1 MLGRTL
7 APRTAIAWR
16 PALQRCFA
24 RRRLTTLERRVGDN
38 LGTDDALFDQSNF
51 DGSVY
56 PDLPVVGPE
65 MAGDIDAAIRQR
77 VQEESAG
84 EGLIIRTVAAQCLD
98 AERIARKIE
107 RSGNLFRGS
116 KGVRG
121 ALLCVSGGDRGRRSG
136 KVGSS
141 ELKDSRFIIEA
152 AASMRSRGEI
162 PAHVD
167 LWAVANPMT
176 DSVDSFKCKV
186 DAGARCFLTQPPFLA
201 GRSKS
206 WFEQVAGTEQAR
218 DGNVDVLVGVP
229 IITSTKN
236 LAFWFDLCGLSE
248 STDLSQML
256 ASFPDQAPEAAG
268 SPRPSGPSNTPISS
282 DRMDA
287 LIDWNASFIRDVAS
301 RMPGVAGLHVMP
313 VTLSGLRM
321 MNQVMQRAMS

>member
-1 MLGRTL
+1 M
-7 APRTAIAWR
+7 
-16 PALQRCFA
+16 
-24 RRRLTTLERRVGDN
+24 GDN

-176 DSVDSFKCKV
+176 DSVDSFKYKV
-186 DAGARCFLTQPPFLA
+186 DAGARCFLTQPHSLPGAPSLGSSRSPGPSKLA
-201 GRSKS
+201 TATWMCSLEFRSS
-206 WFEQVAGTEQAR
+206 HRRRILRFG
-218 DGNVDVLVGVP
+218 
-229 IITSTKN
+229 ST
-236 LAFWFDLCGLSE
+236 C
-248 STDLSQML
+248 
-256 ASFPDQAPEAAG
+256 AG
-268 SPRPSGPSNTPISS
+268 S
-282 DRMDA
+282 
-287 LIDWNASFIRDVAS
+287 
-301 RMPGVAGLHVMP
+301 
-313 VTLSGLRM
+313 LRA
-321 MNQVMQRAMS
+321 QI